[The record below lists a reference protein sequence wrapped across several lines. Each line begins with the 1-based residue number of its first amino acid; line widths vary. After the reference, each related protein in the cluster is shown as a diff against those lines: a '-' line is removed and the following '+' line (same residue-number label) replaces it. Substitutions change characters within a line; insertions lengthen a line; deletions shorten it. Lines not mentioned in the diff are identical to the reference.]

1 MCSLS
6 RMCSL
11 IVHTQTQA
19 TLPTVSTK
27 GLASTSAATTTRC
40 VRMFACVCV
49 CASVRACTCIVYAI
63 YFTYACTCA
72 CVCVCVCMCVYSGGN
87 LLQSYTLG
95 HRSGK
100 IRRSKGANVTVRL
113 VCVWARARERDW
125 EGGCCQRHRCVKRDL
140 VCVRRNLVCVNRD
153 LVCVT
158 DSAKRMFRARYS
170 DR

>member
-1 MCSLS
+1 MFSN
-6 RMCSL
+6 
-11 IVHTQTQA
+11 
-19 TLPTVSTK
+19 STHANAGDIADCKHK
-27 GLASTSAATTTRC
+27 GFGKHKCGHYNEVCTH
-40 VRMFACVCV
+40 VCV
-49 CASVRACTCIVYAI
+49 CLCVCERACVYVYSVCYI
-63 YFTYACTCA
+63 FYVCVHVCM